1 MGLVMAWASA
11 CLLIALKVTH
21 QENAAFAFWCAVPF
35 VAFVGY
41 YAVHIRLA
49 TVRKATE
56 FTSPLL
62 VEMKVRLTI
71 SEQGDTPEVLTAV
84 DKIFEAALTLFST
97 SSLIHIAFAHY
108 LQKYKKN
115 RPMEMA
121 QLALAERKVTPIV
134 GCDVVCLKEKFETAL
149 SWTGARA

>member
-1 MGLVMAWASA
+1 MGLVVAWASA

-49 TVRKATE
+49 AVRKATE
-56 FTSPLL
+56 FGSPLM

-71 SEQGDTPEVLTAV
+71 SEQGDAPEVLAVV
-84 DKIFEAALTLFST
+84 DKLFEATLLQFST

-121 QLALAERKVTPIV
+121 QLALAERKVI
-134 GCDVVCLKEKFETAL
+134 
-149 SWTGARA
+149 R